1 MGDERVRRASYYVL
15 IAGLIAAVNDGW
27 SGRPGPLAHQL
38 LLLPVDVLFLV
49 GLLGLLG
56 RRVMSPT
63 TPTGPVSTG
72 AWLWVCGAFEL
83 VSLLSLRYE
92 AKHFAQFGYH
102 MSGMALAVLIAIVFA
117 GAAGFLIRRS
127 AGWLISAAVG
137 SYAAG
142 AVLSIRNFPLNY
154 LRSDMLPVVQWA
166 DQRLAHHLN
175 PYATIHVGGRLY
187 DFPYLPGVL
196 AVYLPVI
203 ALGLDPRWLNLAC
216 VLVIVGMLYG
226 SAKSSKRLQTAALI
240 AIFVLSPF
248 LQYRHELY
256 LAPHWLA
263 LTGAVVLLQGR
274 RYNWAAVVFGLSMA
288 IYQLSWVLWPFF
300 LLYALRRRGWR
311 EVIRSGALSLLAMG
325 LVIGPFLKSAFQ
337 RIANNTVGQ
346 WSRLPHALAEP
357 INVSYWVTYFVRP
370 DQLKWV
376 QLGVLSGVFVF
387 CIVRGRCR
395 TLEDTLRW
403 MCAGLAIF
411 IALNVLVDGYFYLTL
426 LLLLLMYTLS
436 AEELWPAEGSYL
448 SRGKNV
454 PAGDGAPATL

>member
-1 MGDERVRRASYYVL
+1 MRRASYYVL
-15 IAGLIAAVNDGW
+15 IASLIAMVNDGW
-27 SGRPGPLAHQL
+27 SGRPGPFAHQL
-38 LLLPVDVLFLV
+38 LLLPVDALFLV
-49 GLLGLLG
+49 GLLGLLE
-56 RRVMSPT
+56 RRVWSPT
-63 TPTGPVSTG
+63 KLANPLSVT
-72 AWLWVCGAFEL
+72 AWLWVCGGFEL
-83 VSLLSLRYE
+83 VSLLSFRYE

-102 MSGMALAVLIAIVFA
+102 MSGMALVVVIAIVLT
-117 GAAGFLIRRS
+117 GAAGFFIHRS
-127 AGWLISAAVG
+127 AGWLLFAAMC

-142 AVLSIRNFPLNY
+142 AVLSIRDFPLNY

-175 PYATIHVGGRLY
+175 PYTTIHIGNRLY

-216 VLVIVGMLYG
+216 VLLVVGMLYG
-226 SAKSSKRLQTAALI
+226 CADLSKRLQTAALI

-256 LAPHWLA
+256 LAPHWFA
-263 LTGAVVLLQGR
+263 LTGAVILLQGR
-274 RYNWAAVVFGLSMA
+274 RYNWAAAVFGLSMA
-288 IYQLSWVLWPFF
+288 IYQLSWVLWPFL

-311 EVIRSGALSLLAMG
+311 EVIRSGALSLLTMG
-325 LVIGPFLKSAFQ
+325 LVIGPFLRSAFQ
-337 RIANNTVGQ
+337 RIASNTVGQ

-357 INVSYWVTYFVRP
+357 INVSYWATYLVRP

-376 QLGVLSGVFVF
+376 QLGVLSGVFIF

-436 AEELWPAEGSYL
+436 SEGLWPAEEST
-448 SRGKNV
+448 SNPRGNV
-454 PAGDGAPATL
+454 PESNPASVTL